1 MSNEEMRPRFYVKS
15 FFADTVQQAMELAQR
30 EMGSDA
36 LLLNSRS
43 APPEARH
50 LGACEVVFG
59 EYVDEAAVDKT
70 AADLPPAA
78 NTLAGLRRS
87 LEDLRDFLAAGR
99 SDEAPSPQKCLGQL
113 VDDLVEE
120 GVELPLA
127 RDIADTVAARIDKR
141 EVLDISRPA
150 AAQAG
155 RGSDVAQMI
164 REELASRCKLQ
175 PQIGDI
181 TALVGPPGVGK
192 TTTLVKLAITHGL
205 AKGRPV
211 RIASVNSLQVGAASQ
226 LETFA
231 SILGVPFTAVETPSA
246 LGQLIDYATKGT
258 LLLIDTPGYSASL
271 FREIGC
277 DLATLMSRRQEIDI
291 HLVLT
296 ASARPEVQ
304 RKAIDLYS
312 AFRPSSLLFTH
323 MDEATP
329 YAYMFCESARRQMP
343 LSFFATGQSIPEDIE
358 PATVNHFLGSL
369 VRELPKMARAV
380 A

>member
-1 MSNEEMRPRFYVKS
+1 MSNQEMRPKFYVKS
-15 FFADTVQQAMELAQR
+15 FFADTIQEAMELAQR

-36 LLLNSRS
+36 LLLNSRP
-43 APPEARH
+43 APLEARH

-59 EYVDEAAVDKT
+59 EYVDEESVEKT
-70 AADLPPAA
+70 VADLPPAA

-87 LEDLRDFLAAGR
+87 LEDLRDLLDADR
-99 SDEAPSPQKCLGQL
+99 SGEAPSEQKYLGQL
-113 VDDLVEE
+113 IDDLVDE

-127 RDIADTVAARIDKR
+127 RDIADAVTARMDKR
-141 EVLDISRPA
+141 DVLDISRPQTA
-150 AAQAG
+150 PAG
-155 RGSDVAQMI
+155 RGSDLAQMI
-164 REELASRCKLQ
+164 REELAGRCKLR

-181 TALVGPPGVGK
+181 TALVGPPGTGK
-192 TTTLVKLAITHGL
+192 TTTLVKLAVSQGL

-211 RIASVNSLQVGAASQ
+211 RIASFNSMQVGAASQ
-226 LETFA
+226 LETYA
-231 SILGVPFTAVETPSA
+231 SILGVPFTAVETPAA
-246 LGQLIDYATKGT
+246 LGQLIDYTAKGA

-277 DLATLMSRRQEIDI
+277 DLAALMARRQEIDI

-329 YAYMFCESARRQMP
+329 YGYMFCESARRQMP

-358 PATVNHFLGSL
+358 PATTRHFVGSL